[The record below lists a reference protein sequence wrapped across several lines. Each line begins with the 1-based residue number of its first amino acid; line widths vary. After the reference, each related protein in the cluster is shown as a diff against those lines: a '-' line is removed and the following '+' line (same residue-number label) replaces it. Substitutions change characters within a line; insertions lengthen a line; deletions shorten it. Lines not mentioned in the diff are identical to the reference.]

1 MPDAATA
8 PSRRRHP
15 PAIDRPAPATASSR
29 KMSRCRR
36 AGATRVLRRD
46 PAYSPA
52 SATGSSKAALQ
63 HGRLPIQPG
72 GGEGPGADDAAGQ
85 DDDRNRG
92 AERVQRGDAA
102 RQVDGVDRPA
112 RAEQRAEHA
121 AEHAER
127 QRPGRGQRLPGW
139 RPGRPSGRARRP
151 SARSSP
157 ARSAASARL
166 HCAAASRPG
175 RCPAAS
181 RETAA
186 PAPPATPAASFGR
199 RPAPCRPGRTAR
211 PAARRRTGQELRQ
224 DGHSDHGGA
233 ESRHAEHHIRGED
246 DGRGQGNEVG
256 GHVAICLHE
265 SEREWRARQP
275 PGRRAAVQLAVICF
289 FWTRLASGPTPA
301 RSPP

>member
-1 MPDAATA
+1 
-8 PSRRRHP
+8 
-15 PAIDRPAPATASSR
+15 
-29 KMSRCRR
+29 MSRCRR

-127 QRPGRGQRLPGW
+127 QRPGRGQRLLAGAPAA
-139 RPGRPSGRARRP
+139 PQAARADRQHEAAQHDQR
-151 SARSSP
+151 P
-157 ARSAASARL
+157 ARACIAQQRHAQEDAQQHPGKQPRQLHPRHLPPVSAADQ
-166 HCAAASRPG
+166 
-175 RCPAAS
+175 
-181 RETAA
+181 
-186 PAPPATPAASFGR
+186 R
-199 RPAPCRPGRTAR
+199 RAGQVEQHDQRHGEGQ
-211 PAARRRTGQELRQ
+211 GQELRQ